1 MFGMRTIGASVETEP
16 PADFLSHL
24 DFDLPPDRIA
34 RFPVSER
41 EKARMFVFNRANG
54 ENLHTEVRKI
64 TTWLNA
70 GDLLV
75 LNRASVDRVRVL
87 WRNPK
92 ERQEELLLL
101 QPLSEED
108 RSSRWEAIV
117 SGKKLHLA
125 QEYELPGGRRFQLE
139 KRDSAS
145 LAIVMLDASVEET
158 RRWLSEFGLPPL
170 PPYIRNERLRHG
182 EAEDVPADRE
192 RYQTV
197 FAREGGAVAAPTAGL
212 HFSIPLLEE
221 VRRKGVEVVDIHLAV
236 GWGTFQPVTEEA
248 WERRRLHPEQVS
260 ISADAAGAVT
270 RALQEKRRVVAVG
283 TTVVRA
289 LEGWHKK
296 GRPCSGWTGGCDLFL
311 RPPWSPAVVGA
322 LLTNFHLP
330 RSSLIAL
337 VVGFLGEKGE
347 EKILALYREAIR
359 SGYRFFS
366 YGDCMLI
373 L

>member
-1 MFGMRTIGASVETEP
+1 MRAIGASVETEP
-16 PADFLSHL
+16 AADFLSHL

-34 RFPVSER
+34 RFPVPER
-41 EKARMFVFNRANG
+41 EKARMFVFNRAD
-54 ENLHTEVRKI
+54 EERHHAEVRNI
-64 TTWLNA
+64 TTWLNP

-87 WRNPK
+87 WRDPK
-92 ERQEELLLL
+92 GRREEILLL

-117 SGKKLHLA
+117 SGKKLPLGK
-125 QEYELPGGRRFQLE
+125 EYELPGGRTFRLE
-139 KRDSAS
+139 KRDSES
-145 LAIVMLDASVEET
+145 LGIVMLDASVEET

-170 PPYIRNERLRHG
+170 PPYIRNERSRHG

-212 HFSIPLLEE
+212 HFSIPLLEKI
-221 VRRKGVEVVDIHLAV
+221 RRKGVEVIDIHLAV

-248 WERRRLHPEQVS
+248 WERRRLHSEKVS
-260 ISADAAGAVT
+260 ISASAAGAVT
-270 RALQEKRRVVAVG
+270 RALQERRRVVAVG

-289 LEGWHKK
+289 LEGWHQK
-296 GRPCSGWTGGCDLFL
+296 GRPRTGWTGSCDLFL
-311 RPPWSPAVVGA
+311 RAPWSPAVVGA

-330 RSSLIAL
+330 RSSLLAL
-337 VVGFLGEKGE
+337 VAAFLGENGE
-347 EKILALYREAIR
+347 ERILELYREAVAR
-359 SGYRFFS
+359 NYRFFS
-366 YGDCMLI
+366 YGACMLI
-373 L
+373 P